1 MNSYQSKNQDS
12 NIMVLDSQ
20 AAVGNTASYI
30 SATNWHLPHLLVLA
44 ISLTI
49 SSFALSQEPLDWQE
63 DASWAKLPDGR
74 TWGAV
79 TGAHPDPDGRHVW
92 ILDRCGANTCID
104 SALAPIFK
112 FDLDGNLV
120 ANFGAGLIAWPH
132 GLFVD
137 HEGNIWITDGGT
149 GAAGELASQR
159 GMGHQVLKFSPQG
172 DILMRLGRAGVPGSD
187 TETFNGPSVVA
198 VATSGEIFIADGHGE
213 DGNNRIMKFSPDGQ
227 FIKEWGNAGPGPAAG
242 ELNDAH
248 ALAFDSQGRLFVG
261 DRRNARIQIFD
272 QEGNFLEQWSQ
283 FGPPSNIYIDANDVI
298 YVTDTQSN
306 AMPQWFRDRRTPL
319 WVRGIRVGNAQT
331 GAVTGFLKSEAEFL
345 TVDGQGNIYGAEVPG
360 QRLTKYV
367 RP

>member
-1 MNSYQSKNQDS
+1 MA
-12 NIMVLDSQ
+12 LDS
-20 AAVGNTASYI
+20 TASIGNAASGNFRYCR
-30 SATNWHLPHLLVLA
+30 HLLNLTLLA
-44 ISLTI
+44 VFLSI
-49 SSFALSQEPLDWQE
+49 SSFALSQKALNWQE
-63 DASWAKLPDGR
+63 DASWAKLTDGR

-79 TGAHPDPDGRHVW
+79 TGVHPDPDGLHVW
-92 ILDRCGANTCID
+92 ILDRCGANTCIG
-104 SALAPIFK
+104 SALSPVFK

-137 HEGNIWITDGGT
+137 HEGNVWVTDGGT
-149 GAAGELASQR
+149 GAAGEQASQR

-172 DILMRLGRAGVPGSD
+172 DVLMRLGRAGVAGSD
-187 TETFNGPSVVA
+187 TLTFNGPSVVA
-198 VATSGEIFIADGHGE
+198 VAASGEIFIADGHGE
-213 DGNNRIMKFSPDGQ
+213 DGNNRIMKFASDGQ
-227 FIKEWGNAGPGPAAG
+227 FISEWGNAGPGPAAG

-272 QEGNFLEQWSQ
+272 QEGNFLDQWTQ

-319 WVRGIRVGNAQT
+319 WVRGIRVGDAQT
-331 GAVTGFLKSEAEFL
+331 GAVPGFLKSEAEFL
-345 TVDGQGNIYGAEVPG
+345 TVDSQGSIYGAEVPG
-360 QRLTKYV
+360 QRLTKYSK
-367 RP
+367 P